1 MVIMLL
7 CCFLL
12 IVKLEKYHNALGC
25 QQFRF
30 VIYFNLTND
39 NLVWSNV
46 FKTMFSQTLLIFKCF
61 VAIIAQES
69 LLLSV
74 GYFVTL
80 QFTWWTKTVGAL
92 VTLVWLFS
100 SMYVSRVWPVV
111 KSHTVNI
118 CEALLQSG
126 PFRAASY
133 LAIYLKNIHTDRID
147 EALPLCES

>member
-1 MVIMLL
+1 MVIMIL

-25 QQFRF
+25 QQFGF

-100 SMYVSRVWPVV
+100 SMYVFRVYRYMASCE
-111 KSHTVNI
+111 KSH
-118 CEALLQSG
+118 CEHLWGFSPEWTFSCCLIFG
-126 PFRAASY
+126 NLF
-133 LAIYLKNIHTDRID
+133 D
-147 EALPLCES
+147 EYPHWPHWWGF

>member
-1 MVIMLL
+1 MVIMIL

-12 IVKLEKYHNALGC
+12 IAKLEKYHNALGC

-80 QFTWWTKTVGAL
+80 QFTWWTKTVCTFL
-92 VTLVWLFS
+92 VYIVI
-100 SMYVSRVWPVV
+100 WPVV
-111 KSHTVNI
+111 KSHIVNM
-118 CEALLQSG
+118 CEAFLQSG

-147 EALPLCES
+147 EGECGFSEH